1 LPRTFD
7 YIFSHIKREER
18 DQVSI
23 SFFEIYNEKIFDLL
37 ESNNL
42 KGLASVVKKRS
53 HSRGETST
61 NSPFGIHSRYAKQLK
76 TQIRTSLELRE
87 DKDGQ
92 FSVVGLRRVEI
103 ENVEEAR
110 RYLNQG
116 LQRRASC

>member
-1 LPRTFD
+1 
-7 YIFSHIKREER
+7 
-18 DQVSI
+18 VSI

-37 ESNNL
+37 ESTNL

-61 NSPFGIHSRYAKQLK
+61 NSPFGIYSGHAKQLR
-76 TQIRTSLELRE
+76 TQMRTSLELRE

-92 FSVVGLRRVEI
+92 FSVAGLRRVEI